1 MALLTWDTDSTDC
14 LLSSWP
20 LTLLCCW
27 SQRFQWHSNKNVF
40 LDYKFAR
47 PSLPH
52 AGGQELVCKV
62 RIHMSSDWSE
72 DRTRIDQRRH
82 WVCSLCSTIKWF
94 LGLAI
99 TGLSATEKQGNINQ
113 DVNPKHCAECAANRP
128 AGVRLFYCQR
138 RVLKTTCRLYEV
150 LSSLQSLLM

>member
-1 MALLTWDTDSTDC
+1 MGHWYHW

-20 LTLLCCW
+20 LTLCCVVGLNG
-27 SQRFQWHSNKNVF
+27 SSGTAIKMSSSTINLHSP
-40 LDYKFAR
+40 L
-47 PSLPH
+47 SPH

-82 WVCSLCSTIKWF
+82 WVCSTIKWF

-113 DVNPKHCAECAANRP
+113 DINPRHCAECA

-138 RVLKTTCRLYEV
+138 RVLKTTCRL
-150 LSSLQSLLM
+150 SSALWGPGLVVNSSDPSWWLH